1 MTTFLSIIIFIIV
14 LIVYT
19 HVTNEYKT
27 SEDLEIYEMDYK
39 NNVQLQEICNLKQPV
54 LFNMNEIEPTFFKE
68 SDILGESKTPVIVK
82 DKADIDNANFIKLPY
97 ESAKTLMKT
106 DTGSRFYSEKNIKL
120 ANETSYDFTKLDK
133 HLKPELI
140 IQSKRDVLFGSKGVH
155 TVMRY
160 HTEHRKFLVVR
171 KGRINVK
178 MTPWKSNKLL
188 HVTKD
193 YVNYDFR
200 SKIDVWEP
208 QSKYVPDFEKLK
220 FLEFDVEEGYIL
232 NIPPFWFYSIKY
244 SNDDLCEVYE
254 LTYNTPMNITSNLH
268 LWSLYYIQ
276 HQNLKRI
283 FLQPFQKAND
293 TPKIKLSKEK
303 QKEERYDN
311 TPRDKVFEERKKDKE
326 KQKKEKN
333 KDVNIPVP

>member
-14 LIVYT
+14 LIVYM
-19 HVTNEYKT
+19 HVMDEYKT

-39 NNVQLQEICNLKQPV
+39 NNAQLQEICNLKQPV
-54 LFNMNEIEPTFFKE
+54 LFNMNEIEPKFFKE
-68 SDILGESKTPVIVK
+68 FDILGESKTPVIVK

-106 DTGSRFYSEKNIKL
+106 DTSSRFYSEKNNKL
-120 ANETSYDFTKLDK
+120 ANESSYDFTNLDK

-208 QSKYVPDFEKLK
+208 QSKYVPDFEQLK

-244 SNDDLCEVYE
+244 SNDDLCEIYE

-283 FLQPFQKAND
+283 FLQPFQKTND
-293 TPKIKLSKEK
+293 IPKIKLSKEK
-303 QKEERYDN
+303 QEEERYDN

-326 KQKKEKN
+326 KQKMEKN